1 MGTWQPEEGQER
13 QFRYQPGDQVRIIGG
28 LDRGHRGEIVA
39 VYPSH
44 PRAYLVKLNDA
55 WYVHYPEHR
64 LAAGSAPAETDLAR
78 VRGWTTEHSGGQQ
91 PGP

>member
-1 MGTWQPEEGQER
+1 MGTWQPEEGQGG
-13 QFRYQPGDQVRIIGG
+13 QFRYQPGDRVRIIGG

-64 LAAGSAPAETDLAR
+64 LAPAAGSAPAETDR
-78 VRGWTTEHSGGQQ
+78 GPDWGWTAQ
-91 PGP
+91 PSP